1 MCTADTTTVSSK
13 AVSVFCHTYSIQMI
27 HFQVEFS
34 NLSKLL
40 IKTTVTLSHRP
51 CFTVHTGITILKAL
65 VNPMETD
72 TEWSPCK
79 ELSSAR
85 KATIAKGDTEAKQTN
100 AW

>member
-1 MCTADTTTVSSK
+1 
-13 AVSVFCHTYSIQMI
+13 MI
-27 HFQVEFS
+27 HFQVEF
-34 NLSKLL
+34 NDLSKLL
-40 IKTTVTLSHRP
+40 INTTGSALQ
-51 CFTVHTGITILKAL
+51 CTGITILKAL